1 MNVGHRG
8 GGAALWPRAS
18 GHGIEAWQLFLDR
31 TLDGAELNSSLEY
44 AALDCSHVSQPEREL
59 RLWVWPILTYR
70 L

>member
-18 GHGIEAWQLFLDR
+18 GHGIEAWQLFLDAS
-31 TLDGAELNSSLEY
+31 AEPSSLEY
-44 AALDCSHVSQPEREL
+44 AALDCSHVSQPERET